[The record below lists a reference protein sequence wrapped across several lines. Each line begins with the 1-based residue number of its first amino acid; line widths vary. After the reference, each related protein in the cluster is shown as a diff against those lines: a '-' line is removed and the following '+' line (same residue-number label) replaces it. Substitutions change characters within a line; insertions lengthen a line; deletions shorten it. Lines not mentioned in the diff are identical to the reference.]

1 MYFLKLYTS
10 EVETNDE
17 YITKKWLCIFI
28 RNKKQDKGRC
38 RMSKKINL
46 QVNSEIGRLKKV
58 LLHRPGYEIE
68 NLTPDLMGRLLFDDI
83 PYLKVARE
91 EHDAFAKIFKD
102 NGVEVYYLED
112 LIAETLE
119 NEAIKLQFID
129 EFLSETKLQS
139 AKKKE
144 KVKSYFL
151 SFDNN
156 RDMVD
161 KMMAGLRKE
170 ELTFEATNTLA
181 DMVETEDPFII
192 DPMPNLYFTR
202 DPFATIGSGISLN
215 HMATVTRNRETIFAK
230 YIFEH
235 HPMFEGNEVKKWYDR
250 DYKHS
255 IEGGD
260 ELILSDKVVAIG
272 VSERTQ
278 AAAIDTIAKR
288 LFSDGQTFDT
298 ILAFDIPKTRAFMHL
313 DTVFTMVDY
322 DKFTIHPAIEGPL
335 TVFAIKRVGNNGEY
349 TIEKET
355 LELEVVLA
363 KHLGLDHVDLIRCG
377 GGPGIDAGRE
387 QWNDG
392 SNTLAIAPG
401 EVIVYSRNHVTNK
414 LLEENGIKLHI
425 MPSSELSR
433 GRGGPRCMSMPL
445 EREPLTK

>member
-1 MYFLKLYTS
+1 MS
-10 EVETNDE
+10 
-17 YITKKWLCIFI
+17 
-28 RNKKQDKGRC
+28 NKIK
-38 RMSKKINL
+38 L

-68 NLTPDLMGRLLFDDI
+68 NLTPDLMERLLFDDI
-83 PYLKVARE
+83 PYLEIARE
-91 EHDAFAKIFKD
+91 EHDAFAKIFRD
-102 NGVEVYYLED
+102 NGVEVFYLED

-119 NEAIKLQFID
+119 NESIKHMFID
-129 EFLSETKLQS
+129 EFLNETSIESE
-139 AKKKE
+139 AKKE
-144 KVKSYFL
+144 KMKSYFL
-151 SFDNN
+151 NFDNL
-156 RDMVD
+156 RAMVD
-161 KMMAGLRKE
+161 KMMAGVRKE
-170 ELTFEATNTLA
+170 EVEFNATNTLA
-181 DMVETEDPFII
+181 DMCESDYPFII

-202 DPFATIGSGISLN
+202 DPFATIGTGISLN

-235 HPMFEGNEVKKWYDR
+235 HPMFEGNGVKKWYDR
-250 DYKHS
+250 DFEYS

-260 ELILSDKVVAIG
+260 ELILSDKVIAIG
-272 VSERTQ
+272 VSQRTQ

-288 LFSDGQTFDT
+288 LFADGQSFDT

-335 TVFAIKRVGNNGEY
+335 NVFAINRAGDNGEY

-355 LELEVVLA
+355 MVLEEVLA
-363 KHLGLDHVDLIRCG
+363 KHLELEKVELIRCG

-414 LLEENGIKLHI
+414 LLEEKGVKIHI

-445 EREPLTK
+445 EREPITK

>member
-1 MYFLKLYTS
+1 
-10 EVETNDE
+10 
-17 YITKKWLCIFI
+17 
-28 RNKKQDKGRC
+28 
-38 RMSKKINL
+38 MSSKINL

-68 NLTPDLMGRLLFDDI
+68 NLTPDLMERLLFDDI
-83 PYLKVARE
+83 PYLEIARQ
-91 EHDAFAKIFKD
+91 EHDAFAQIFKD

-119 NEAIKLQFID
+119 NTLIKEQFID
-129 EFLSETKLQS
+129 EFLSETS
-139 AKKKE
+139 IISETVKE
-144 KVKSYFL
+144 AAKSYFL
-151 SFDNN
+151 SFDSN
-156 RDMVD
+156 REMVD
-161 KMMAGLRKE
+161 KMMAGIRKDE
-170 ELTFEATNTLA
+170 FSFEAQNTLA
-181 DMVETEDPFII
+181 DLVETDYPFII

-202 DPFATIGSGISLN
+202 DPFSTMGTGISLN

-235 HPMFEGNEVKKWYDR
+235 HPMFENEDVKKWYDR
-250 DYKHS
+250 NFDHP

-260 ELILSDKVVAIG
+260 QLILSDKVIAIG
-272 VSERTQ
+272 VSERTSP
-278 AAAIDTIAKR
+278 AAIDTIAKR

-335 TVFAIKRVGNNGEY
+335 TVYALHKKGDDGSY
-349 TIEKET
+349 SIETETAPVKEV
-355 LELEVVLA
+355 LE
-363 KHLGLDHVDLIRCG
+363 KHLNIPHVDLIRCG
-377 GGPGIDAGRE
+377 GKPGIDAGRE

-414 LLEENGIKLHI
+414 LLEEKGVKLHI

-445 EREPLTK
+445 EREAIQK